1 MTEEYGVEGRRNISV
16 SESVYSEV
24 AKIARREGLK
34 GAGEAV
40 ERLVEF
46 YRLKLGSD
54 PGLAVEL
61 VARLLFNGKKPGEII
76 EVILQGR
83 GSKPLVYLT
92 YDVEQVAGKPG
103 EYRVRLIPAV
113 NPLAVLE
120 SYCTR
125 GECDIEG
132 LNADITAASNR
143 ANQLVKEFLRR
154 NTAIRL
160 LLDKLGISVECA
172 FLKSDWELKRFR
184 LLVPAELFRSIS
196 NNSTSSETKSAG
208 QYAEGNQHTNHTGS
222 SPRNPLGL
230 YTTVLN
236 HGATLESI
244 SRLQ

>member
-1 MTEEYGVEGRRNISV
+1 MTKEYGGVDRSISV

-24 AKIARREGLK
+24 ARIARREGLR

-92 YDVEQVAGKPG
+92 YDVEQVAGRLG
-103 EYRVRLIPAV
+103 EYRVRLVPAV

-120 SYCTR
+120 SYCSEV
-125 GECDIEG
+125 ECDIEG

-143 ANQLVKEFLRR
+143 ASQLMREFLRR
-154 NTAIRL
+154 STAIRL
-160 LLDKLGISVECA
+160 LLDKLGISVEGA
-172 FLKSDWELKRFR
+172 FLRSDWELKRFR
-184 LLVPAELFRSIS
+184 LLVPVELFRNTS
-196 NNSTSSETKSAG
+196 NNNDRTTDPEARTANPPAGGGQRTSHGDS
-208 QYAEGNQHTNHTGS
+208 GS
-222 SPRNPLGL
+222 RAL
-230 YTTVLN
+230 
-236 HGATLESI
+236 
-244 SRLQ
+244 